1 MNSHALRRVLPANK
15 TVSVVIKNLHCQEE
29 IKIVSM
35 FLCLFSSVRGVSWS
49 LLTTV
54 PERKLRR
61 FWDMNFLWTAEKGI
75 WKGWKRSDR
84 KEKQRR

>member
-1 MNSHALRRVLPANK
+1 MKQSEI
-15 TVSVVIKNLHCQEE
+15 IKNTVQRKNP
-29 IKIVSM
+29 IIQVKINQVRCKFKSTA
-35 FLCLFSSVRGVSWS
+35 FNVRGVSWS

-61 FWDMNFLWTAEKGI
+61 LWDMNFLWTAEKGV

-84 KEKQRR
+84 KEKKRR